1 MYEQQILISEAI
13 NELKKVSFGP
23 NWMTQLVY
31 RKENIELRLMTDGIS
46 FKERDLLENELE
58 NVNQNLFAATLDH
71 WATDPKT

>member
-13 NELKKVSFGP
+13 NGLKKVSFGP

-31 RKENIELRLMTDGIS
+31 RKENIELRLKTESIS
-46 FKERDLLENELE
+46 FNERDLLENELE

-71 WATDPKT
+71 

>member
-31 RKENIELRLMTDGIS
+31 RKENIELRLKTESIS
-46 FKERDLLENELE
+46 FNERDLLENELE